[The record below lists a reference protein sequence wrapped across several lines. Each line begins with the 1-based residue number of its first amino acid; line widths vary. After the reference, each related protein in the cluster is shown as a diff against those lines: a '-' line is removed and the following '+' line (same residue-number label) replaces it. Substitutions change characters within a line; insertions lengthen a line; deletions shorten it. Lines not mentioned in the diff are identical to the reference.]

1 MMMSQLSMDLS
12 IGEPLTS
19 YQQDSP
25 ANRTPLLDFVKRL
38 VMSVT
43 YGEKSSEYYGRRNQ
57 HGSWEKTFQDSLLLS
72 EDNSLGVS
80 SMTWSRWGLAWD
92 GVAMELKILEQF
104 TKETGFSSLPTPT
117 ANDAKNNGSPSN
129 WRRNSLPLNT
139 IVLLATPTAS
149 QDYKAVRPL
158 SPSEANGTHGKTLVG
173 DVGNQLGVE
182 IGESGESERLYLNP
196 EFVETMMGFPIGWT
210 SIEPNG

>member
-12 IGEPLTS
+12 IEEPLTS

-25 ANRTPLLDFVKRL
+25 ANLTVYVVHARRL
-38 VMSVT
+38 VMSVI
-43 YGEKSSEYYGRRNQ
+43 YGMKSSEYYGRRSLN
-57 HGSWEKTFQDSLLLS
+57 GSWVRTFQDSLLLS
-72 EDNSLGVS
+72 EDNSSDVS
-80 SMTWSRWGLAWD
+80 SMTWSRWGLALD
-92 GVAMELKILEQF
+92 GVAMELKMSEQF
-104 TKETGFSSLPTPT
+104 TRETGSLSLP
-117 ANDAKNNGSPSN
+117 
-129 WRRNSLPLNT
+129 
-139 IVLLATPTAS
+139 TPTAS

-210 SIEPNG
+210 SIEPND

>member
-12 IGEPLTS
+12 IEEPLTS

-25 ANRTPLLDFVKRL
+25 ANLTVYVAHARRL
-38 VMSVT
+38 VMSVI
-43 YGEKSSEYYGRRNQ
+43 YGMKSSEYYGRRNLN
-57 HGSWEKTFQDSLLLS
+57 GSWEKTFQDSLLLS

-210 SIEPNG
+210 SIEPND

>member
-12 IGEPLTS
+12 IEEPLTS

-43 YGEKSSEYYGRRNQ
+43 YGEKSSEYYGRRNPN
-57 HGSWEKTFQDSLLLS
+57 GSWERTFQDSLLLS
-72 EDNSLGVS
+72 LDNSLDVS
-80 SMTWSRWGLAWD
+80 SMTWSRWGIALD
-92 GVAMELKILEQF
+92 GVVTELRMSVQF
-104 TKETGFSSLPTPT
+104 TRETGYSSLPTPT
-117 ANDAKNNGSPSN
+117 ANDSKNNGSPSN

-139 IVLLATPTAS
+139 IVLLPTPAAS
-149 QDYKAVRPL
+149 QDYKPIRPL
-158 SPSEANGTHGKTLVG
+158 IPSEKNGTHGIMLCG
-173 DVGNQLGVE
+173 EIGNQLGVE

-196 EFVETMMGFPIGWT
+196 EFVEMMMGFPIGWT
-210 SIEPNG
+210 SIEPND